1 MSKTTSS
8 GLCLQNGGTK
18 RTTTHQTE
26 PGRCQSNN
34 SRQKRRLQIVRRS
47 GLRFDRYFAALLRGS
62 SFRRQESIVSV
73 CIPDFNQAGINMF
86 GLLPA
91 SHPFQESKR
100 AFVIPS
106 KVEPLLTL
114 QFDRGRVCQPL
125 ETLQEIRQRV
135 ESSLKILRS
144 DIKRTL
150 NPTPYKVS
158 VSDDLYQ
165 FLHALWLASA
175 PIGELS

>member
-1 MSKTTSS
+1 M
-8 GLCLQNGGTK
+8 
-18 RTTTHQTE
+18 
-26 PGRCQSNN
+26 
-34 SRQKRRLQIVRRS
+34 
-47 GLRFDRYFAALLRGS
+47 
-62 SFRRQESIVSV
+62 SV

-86 GLLPA
+86 GLVPA
-91 SHPFQESKR
+91 SHPFQESRR